1 MLKIERASNGKV
13 VLRLS
18 GAIEGDE
25 VAELDRLI
33 KLENGAHLVLDL
45 ENVTRV
51 DREGVR
57 FLGRCVQAGAVLV
70 NSPAYIRD
78 WIAREQIDRPFRLG
92 MRSWFHRQK
101 CGGTLTAARF
111 TDAAVLIRSQYQ
123 EGTDRRK
130 FHA

>member
-18 GAIEGDE
+18 GAIQGDE

-57 FLGRCVQAGAVLV
+57 FLELCAHAGAVLE
-70 NSPAYIRD
+70 NSPAYIRE
-78 WIAREQIDRPFRLG
+78 WIARERESTGRSDSGDR
-92 MRSWFHRQK
+92 S
-101 CGGTLTAARF
+101 
-111 TDAAVLIRSQYQ
+111 
-123 EGTDRRK
+123 
-130 FHA
+130 

>member
-33 KLENGAHLVLDL
+33 KLEDGAHLVLDL

-57 FLGRCVQAGAVLV
+57 FLGRCAHAGAVLE
-70 NSPAYIRD
+70 NPPAYIRE
-78 WIAREQIDRPFRLG
+78 WITRERESTG
-92 MRSWFHRQK
+92 RS
-101 CGGTLTAARF
+101 A
-111 TDAAVLIRSQYQ
+111 
-123 EGTDRRK
+123 
-130 FHA
+130 

>member
-33 KLENGAHLVLDL
+33 KRENGRHLVLDL

-57 FLGRCVQAGAVLV
+57 FLGRCASAGASLE
-70 NSPAYIRD
+70 NSPAYIRE
-78 WIAREQIDRPFRLG
+78 WITRERESTP
-92 MRSWFHRQK
+92 RS
-101 CGGTLTAARF
+101 
-111 TDAAVLIRSQYQ
+111 
-123 EGTDRRK
+123 
-130 FHA
+130 

>member
-33 KLENGAHLVLDL
+33 QLEDGVHLVLDL

-51 DREGVR
+51 DREGVK
-57 FLGRCVQAGAVLV
+57 FLASCANAGAFLQNPPV
-70 NSPAYIRD
+70 YIRE
-78 WIAREQIDRPFRLG
+78 WIKRECG
-92 MRSWFHRQK
+92 STSRSASRA
-101 CGGTLTAARF
+101 G
-111 TDAAVLIRSQYQ
+111 S
-123 EGTDRRK
+123 
-130 FHA
+130 